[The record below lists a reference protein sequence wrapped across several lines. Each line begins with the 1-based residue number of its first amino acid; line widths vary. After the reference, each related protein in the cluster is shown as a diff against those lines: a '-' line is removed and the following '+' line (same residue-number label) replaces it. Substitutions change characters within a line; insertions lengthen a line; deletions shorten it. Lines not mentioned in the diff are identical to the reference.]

1 MLDKFIG
8 EILLLFELLRDI
20 VIAVGRCEMYKRRDL

>member
-8 EILLLFELLRDI
+8 ESLLLFELIRDI
-20 VIAVGRCEMYKRRDL
+20 VIAVGRSEMFKRRDL